1 VELISVVVVMAL
13 VSAVVILRWSGVHHA
28 AVAEST
34 LSRLETVD
42 QHLRHFA
49 RSRGRTCVLE
59 IDAERGRFRKQ
70 YDLAGGAGPAWESL
84 GRVVRIEKTRIG
96 GEKPRRAAAV
106 IPFNAVG
113 ASPTYGLHIVGPGKR
128 EAWLVFAGV
137 SGEMTQF
144 ESERQWNA
152 AFELLTPPSL

>member
-28 AVAEST
+28 AIAEST
-34 LSRLETVD
+34 LNRLETVD

-59 IDAERGRFRKQ
+59 FDAERRRFRKQ
-70 YDLAGGAGPAWESL
+70 YNLVDGAGPAWESL
-84 GRVVRIEKTRIG
+84 GRVIRIEEMRIG
-96 GEKPRRAAAV
+96 GEKPRRAAVV
-106 IPFNAVG
+106 IPFDAIG

-128 EAWLVFAGV
+128 EEWLVFAGV